1 MRSFPRTAR
10 RRLAAAVAACA
21 LAAGAVAV
29 PFAHADDLKDRQKR
43 VEGQIRKADND
54 LHESSAALRRA
65 DARLEAA
72 QAALDGARAEL
83 DRARTRLHAAWVR
96 DQEMQEKL
104 EVAEERLVA
113 AEADL
118 VEGRESLEDQRAVV
132 TGVVTDFYQE
142 GDPELL
148 AFASMLDA
156 QSPSDLTLRRE
167 MQNVIVGRE
176 SRAYD
181 ELRAAEVLLEVRQ
194 QQVQEAKD
202 EVAVQRK
209 AAAEHLLTMKE
220 LKATARDARDRVR
233 ALVDDRRDAKRSA
246 AEARKKDRAQLMR
259 LRAQERRIKQLI
271 LEQARKARA
280 GRGGYSGSTGGLLSR
295 PVPGAVTSPFGYRI
309 HPIYKYYGL
318 HNGTDFYTPCGQAM
332 TAVGSGRVIARYYSP
347 VYGNRLFL
355 GLGMINGKFVTAVYN
370 HASSYRVGVGAT
382 VGRGTVLGYAGST
395 GWSTGCHLHFTI
407 LANGRPVPPYNY
419 L

>member
-1 MRSFPRTAR
+1 
-10 RRLAAAVAACA
+10 
-21 LAAGAVAV
+21 VAV
-29 PFAHADDLKDRQKR
+29 PFAHAEDLKDRQKR
-43 VEGQIRKADND
+43 VQREIRKADDD
-54 LHESSAALRRA
+54 LHESSTALRRA
-65 DARLEAA
+65 NARLEAA

-83 DRARTRLHAAWVR
+83 GRARTRLAAARVR
-96 DQEMQEKL
+96 DEQMRLRL
-104 EVAEERLVA
+104 EAAEERLA
-113 AEADL
+113 TAEADL
-118 VEGRESLEDQRAVV
+118 VEGRDSLADQR
-132 TGVVTDFYQE
+132 GVVTDVITSFYQE

-176 SRAYD
+176 SRVYD

-194 QQVQEAKD
+194 QQVEEAR
-202 EVAVQRK
+202 EAVAVQRRE
-209 AAAEHLLTMKE
+209 AAEHLVTMKE
-220 LKATARDARDRVR
+220 LEATAQEARDRVR
-233 ALVDDRRDAKRSA
+233 ALVDDRRDARRSA
-246 AEARKKDRAQLMR
+246 ADARKKDRAQLMR

-271 LEQARKARA
+271 LDQARKARA
-280 GRGGYSGSTGGLLSR
+280 GRGGYSGRSSGLLSR

-332 TAVGSGRVIARYYSP
+332 TAVGSGRVIARYFSP

-355 GLGMINGKFVTAVYN
+355 GLGMINGKFITAVYN

-382 VGRGTVLGYAGST
+382 VSRGSVVGYAGST
-395 GWSTGCHLHFTI
+395 GWSTGCHLHFTV
-407 LANGRPVPPYNY
+407 LENGRPVPPYDY

>member
-1 MRSFPRTAR
+1 
-10 RRLAAAVAACA
+10 
-21 LAAGAVAV
+21 VAV

-104 EVAEERLVA
+104 EAAEERLAA

-118 VEGRESLEDQRAVV
+118 VEGRDSLEDQRDVV

-209 AAAEHLLTMKE
+209 AAAEHLVTMKE

-280 GRGGYSGSTGGLLSR
+280 GRGVYSGGASGLLSH
-295 PVPGAVTSPFGYRI
+295 PVPGPVTSPFGYRI
-309 HPIYKYYGL
+309 HPIYKYYGF

-370 HASSYRVGVGAT
+370 HATSYRVGVGAT
-382 VGRGTVLGYAGST
+382 VSRGTVLGYAGST

-407 LANGRPVPPYNY
+407 LANGQPVPPFNY